1 MKRLLAL
8 LLVFATLTALISG
21 CASEK
26 DSAYV
31 PTGDAI
37 LMEDDPDPTE
47 EDTLADQT
55 MILAYYPNRSM
66 NPIIGMNFSNRVLF
80 SLMYQGLFA
89 YNSSNETTPILC
101 SRYRVN
107 SNNTIYTFYV
117 DDNARFSDGTRV
129 TPNDVLAS
137 YQAAQQSDFYKAA
150 SPTSRRSS
158 STTTARAS
166 CSTWTPPI
174 RTCPCCWI
182 SPF

>member
-26 DSAYV
+26 DSTYV

-117 DDNARFSDGTRV
+117 DDNARFSDG
-129 TPNDVLAS
+129 PG
-137 YQAAQQSDFYKAA
+137 
-150 SPTSRRSS
+150 
-158 STTTARAS
+158 
-166 CSTWTPPI
+166 
-174 RTCPCCWI
+174 
-182 SPF
+182 

>member
-80 SLMYQGLFA
+80 SLM
-89 YNSSNETTPILC
+89 
-101 SRYRVN
+101 
-107 SNNTIYTFYV
+107 
-117 DDNARFSDGTRV
+117 
-129 TPNDVLAS
+129 
-137 YQAAQQSDFYKAA
+137 
-150 SPTSRRSS
+150 
-158 STTTARAS
+158 
-166 CSTWTPPI
+166 
-174 RTCPCCWI
+174 
-182 SPF
+182 